1 MKQRCL
7 FISLLALMV
16 SVFQL
21 IPVQAQNQF
30 AIYNYRNDGDFNAW
44 LDIDVEKITY
54 SCTDLDGV
62 EHDDIVVQEVW
73 TPDSVYR
80 IPISAID
87 SIGFRA
93 PKPEMKEGIFHIT
106 EDHLPYAVSVED
118 LTVTFRSS
126 IPTSLLPSIGQVVI
140 SDVYDEPFEIGFAGR
155 VKNVVNSNGTI
166 TVICEEVGLGDVY
179 DQLIYV
185 GKTNAYEDEA
195 DYSKASCAPR
205 KIKIYDNGVIDV
217 PLGKFSLK
225 VSDGSDASVSLSAKP
240 SLTVDY
246 LVAYNVKGVQNQF
259 KVVAKPKVEYGLDY
273 KIKVKKSKSLEDYLA
288 FIPIETGVPGLRIK
302 VRFGAFLD
310 LEGSVSL
317 DGNMTYTTETTCGFD
332 SNIDENHGF
341 FYSVDSGWEDP
352 EVSLELEGSLFSGPV
367 VQVSAYIIYEKG
379 FPCVKFNLK
388 PGVEFS
394 GKIVASSD
402 GLSEYGFNAYD
413 MLKDSKL
420 SLGGKLKAESS
431 ASVFGKK
438 FDLLGYSLSPDWL
451 RFDFL
456 LFPKFTKPE
465 LINSS
470 NFNPTSLYSEVS
482 GQTLFTTNV
491 GMAVYDEFEN
501 PVSEDISIY
510 NYVEKPTTTY
520 VSHNMVDYSSGKYLV
535 RPLVKN
541 IFGTFPASPVA
552 EFTVPEPVSLE
563 TTTITVQKDKAQRV
577 AVNGGWGDYSVTVL
591 DKSVCT
597 AELKQEGDSYYIQIV
612 GKKDGG
618 STSVTL
624 KDLRSQETAA
634 VLVSV
639 TNEVVQKLIKVEPT
653 EIDFGVVPVGTS
665 KTEHFTVSNV
675 GTSSLTFRLSEHHS
689 DIDIPESG
697 KEFTLAAGES
707 KTFDVIYTPTDPN
720 GGSGSAV
727 RVFSDAENGTQ
738 YVTIEGQGAPADLP
752 SAIKVE
758 PTEIDFGTVPQ
769 GTSKTEYF
777 TVSNIGQGDLVFKID
792 EAGEPFFISEAG
804 VEHTLSAG
812 QSKQFSVTYS
822 GTYAPGTSG
831 QALILIESNATN
843 VEWGFGLSLK
853 AEGGKPDDVVA
864 YTSCPDSH
872 HPHLIDLGLPSGTKW
887 ACCNVGAQKPED
899 YGGYFAWGETTEKSR
914 YYWDTYIHCDGS
926 SSTCHDIGKDIAG
939 TQYDAATANWGSPWV
954 MPSLDQMEELKNN
967 CTSEWTTEN
976 GVKGRRFTG
985 PNGASIFLPAAGY
998 RWRDDL
1004 NYAGSNGY
1012 YWSSTLYESDT
1023 YCAYEL
1029 YFNSG
1034 RVGTGYDLRYYGPS
1048 VRPVRKN

>member
-7 FISLLALMV
+7 FISLLTLMV

-21 IPVQAQNQF
+21 MPVQAQNQF

-195 DYSKASCAPR
+195 DYSKASRAPR

-225 VSDGSDASVSLSAKP
+225 VSDGSDASVELSAKP

-352 EVSLELEGSLFSGPV
+352 EVSLELEGSLFCGPV

-394 GKIVASSD
+394 GKIVASTD

-438 FDLLGYSLSPDWL
+438 FELLEYTLEPDWL

-465 LINSS
+465 LKNNS
-470 NFNPTSLYSEVS
+470 NFIPTSLYSEVS
-482 GQTLFTTNV
+482 GETLFTTNV

-501 PVSEDISIY
+501 PVAEDISIY
-510 NYVEKPTTTY
+510 NYVEKPTATY
-520 VSHNMVDYSSGKYLV
+520 VSHNMVDYSSGKYIV

-541 IFGTFPASPVA
+541 LFGTFPASPVA
-552 EFTVPEPVSLE
+552 EFTVPQPVSLE

-577 AVNGGWGDYSVTVL
+577 AINGGWGEYSVSVL

-597 AELKQEGDSYYIQIV
+597 AELKQDGDSYYIQIV

-624 KDLRSQETAA
+624 KDLRSQRA
-634 VLVSV
+634 VNILVA
-639 TNEVVQKLIKVEPT
+639 
-653 EIDFGVVPVGTS
+653 
-665 KTEHFTVSNV
+665 VSN
-675 GTSSLTFRLSEHHS
+675 
-689 DIDIPESG
+689 
-697 KEFTLAAGES
+697 
-707 KTFDVIYTPTDPN
+707 
-720 GGSGSAV
+720 
-727 RVFSDAENGTQ
+727 Q
-738 YVTIEGQGAPADLP
+738 QTI
-752 SAIKVE
+752 S
-758 PTEIDFGTVPQ
+758 
-769 GTSKTEYF
+769 
-777 TVSNIGQGDLVFKID
+777 
-792 EAGEPFFISEAG
+792 
-804 VEHTLSAG
+804 
-812 QSKQFSVTYS
+812 
-822 GTYAPGTSG
+822 
-831 QALILIESNATN
+831 
-843 VEWGFGLSLK
+843 
-853 AEGGKPDDVVA
+853 
-864 YTSCPDSH
+864 SCPDNN
-872 HPHLIDLGLPSGTKW
+872 HPHMIDLGLPSGTKW
-887 ACCNVGAQKPED
+887 ASWNVGAS
-899 YGGYFAWGETTEKSR
+899 A
-914 YYWDTYIHCDGS
+914 
-926 SSTCHDIGKDIAG
+926 
-939 TQYDAATANWGSPWV
+939 
-954 MPSLDQMEELKNN
+954 
-967 CTSEWTTEN
+967 
-976 GVKGRRFTG
+976 RF
-985 PNGASIFLPAAGY
+985 LH
-998 RWRDDL
+998 
-1004 NYAGSNGY
+1004 
-1012 YWSSTLYESDT
+1012 
-1023 YCAYEL
+1023 
-1029 YFNSG
+1029 
-1034 RVGTGYDLRYYGPS
+1034 
-1048 VRPVRKN
+1048 